1 MIRLRSSVFRL
12 TPLLLAALALFATA
26 CSSPDAS
33 PPDTPEGRAQAVDA
47 IVQDMMADSDVPG
60 ASVAIVHHGDVVY
73 QPSYGVADRATE
85 QPATDSTMYQLAS
98 ATKIIAGT
106 AVMMLV
112 EDGQIALD
120 DPVHTHLP
128 ELPDAWRGV
137 TVRQAMSHTSGLP
150 GLIDPQTGD
159 LRGGSTM
166 EAAWEAVQA
175 QPLADTS
182 TTTWRY
188 NQTGFEIARRI
199 VERVSGQPWEAFAR
213 QRIFDPAGMR
223 STFFIGQPVPD
234 SARLATP
241 YRDDFAAFDFEEAY
255 EYYIPTAAGLFSTSS
270 DLARFA
276 TALSSGQLLGP
287 GARTQMWTSAPF
299 DDSTVDAI
307 QGYGIGWT
315 VDAQEDHR
323 RVWHS
328 GGGKAIVAHYP
339 DDGLTIILL
348 TNRAG
353 FDVISPAFEIAALYL

>member
-1 MIRLRSSVFRL
+1 MPRLSYV
-12 TPLLLAALALFATA
+12 LLAAFVLLAAA
-26 CSSPDAS
+26 CASPDAS
-33 PPDTPEGRAQAVDA
+33 PPDTPEGRAEAVDA
-47 IVQDMMADSDVPG
+47 IVQDVMAANDVPG

-73 QPSYGVADRATE
+73 QPSYGVADRTTE

-98 ATKIIAGT
+98 ATKAIAGT

-112 EDGQIALD
+112 EEGRIALD
-120 DPVHTHLP
+120 DVVHTHLP

-137 TVRQAMSHTSGLP
+137 TVRQVMSHTSGLP
-150 GLIDPQTGD
+150 GLIDPETGD

-166 EAAWEAVQA
+166 DDAWAAVQQ

-199 VERVSGQPWEAFAR
+199 VERVAGRPWEAFAR
-213 QRIFDPAGMR
+213 QRIFGPAGMR
-223 STFFIGQPVPD
+223 STFFLGQLVPD

-241 YRDDFAAFDFEEAY
+241 YRDGFAAFDFADAY
-255 EYYIPTAAGLFSTSS
+255 EYYIPTAAGLFSTSG

-276 TALSSGQLLGP
+276 TALTSGQLLSAD
-287 GARTQMWTSAPF
+287 ARATMWTSVPF
-299 DDSTVDAI
+299 KETTIDAI
-307 QGYGIGWT
+307 EGYGIGWT
-315 VDAQEDHR
+315 VDAQEGHR

-339 DDGLTIILL
+339 DDALTVILL
-348 TNRAG
+348 TDRAG
-353 FDVISPAFEIAALYL
+353 FDVVSPAFETAALYL

>member
-1 MIRLRSSVFRL
+1 MIRLYLV
-12 TPLLLAALALFATA
+12 LLATLLATA

-47 IVQDMMADSDVPG
+47 IVEDMMEGSDVPG
-60 ASVAIVHHGDVVY
+60 VSVAIVHHGDVVY
-73 QPSYGVADRATE
+73 QPSYGVADRTTE

-112 EDGQIALD
+112 EEGQIALD
-120 DPVHTHLP
+120 DRVHAHLP

-166 EAAWEAVQA
+166 DEAWEAVQQ

-188 NQTGFEIARRI
+188 NQTGFEIVRRI
-199 VERVSGQPWEAFAR
+199 VERVSGQAWEAFAQ

-223 STFFIGQPVPD
+223 STFFLGQPVPD

-241 YRDDFAAFDFEEAY
+241 YRADFAAFDFTEAY

-276 TALSSGQLLGP
+276 TALTGDQLLDAD
-287 GARTQMWTSAPF
+287 ARATMWTPVPF
-299 DDSTVDAI
+299 DDSTIDAI

-315 VDAQEDHR
+315 VDAQDGRR

-328 GGGKAIVAHYP
+328 GGGKALFVHYP
-339 DDGLTIILL
+339 DDGLSVILL
-348 TNRAG
+348 TNRTG
-353 FDVISPAFEIAALYL
+353 FDVVSPAFEIAALYL

>member
-1 MIRLRSSVFRL
+1 MPRLSY
-12 TPLLLAALALFATA
+12 LLLAAFVLLAAA
-26 CSSPDAS
+26 CASPDAS
-33 PPDTPEGRAQAVDA
+33 PPDTPEGRAEAVDA
-47 IVQDMMADSDVPG
+47 IVQDVMAANDVPG

-73 QPSYGVADRATE
+73 QPSYGVADRTTE

-98 ATKIIAGT
+98 ATKAIAGT

-112 EDGQIALD
+112 EEGRIALD
-120 DPVHTHLP
+120 DVVHTHLP

-137 TVRQAMSHTSGLP
+137 TVRQVMSHTSGLP

-166 EAAWEAVQA
+166 DDAWAAVQQ

-199 VERVSGQPWEAFAR
+199 VERVSGRPWEAFAR
-213 QRIFDPAGMR
+213 QRIFGPAGMR
-223 STFFIGQPVPD
+223 STFFLGQLVPD

-241 YRDDFAAFDFEEAY
+241 YREDFAAFDFADAY
-255 EYYIPTAAGLFSTSS
+255 EYYIPTAAGLFSTTG

-276 TALSSGQLLGP
+276 TALTSGQLLSAD
-287 GARTQMWTSAPF
+287 ARATMWTPVPF
-299 DDSTVDAI
+299 EETTIDAI
-307 QGYGIGWT
+307 EGYGIGWT
-315 VDAQEDHR
+315 VDAQERHR
-323 RVWHS
+323 RAWHS

-339 DDGLTIILL
+339 DDALTVILL

-353 FDVISPAFEIAALYL
+353 FDVVSPAFEIAGLYL